1 MASEYFVSPFSG
13 AVNIRVRVPG
23 SKSMTNRALLLAAL
37 AEGDSVLRGIGVSD
51 DSRVF
56 MEALT
61 ALGFDLKES
70 YSSDDSVSVKIS
82 GCAGNL
88 PEKKTSVYVGSAGT
102 AARFLTAMMALS
114 DGCYEV
120 TSSEQMKKRPMK
132 ELLEALEALGASF
145 DFHEESYAFP
155 FTVTGRKH
163 ESNIGKSIPTE
174 VLLNIDKSSQFLSA
188 LLLCSPMVPEGFT
201 IRLIGVR
208 DAMSYVR
215 ITEYMMNQ
223 FKQRNGS
230 YSASEEACATAPAS
244 EESYNSGKRT
254 FVVQPN
260 ISYAAQ
266 DYRIEPDV
274 SAACYFYAMVALN
287 AGKATV
293 IGVNRENTQGD
304 LRFLDV
310 LERMGC
316 RVSTDE
322 DGDLVVSRDPAMR
335 LHGVSIDMSDF
346 SDQTMTL
353 AAIAPFAK
361 GVTTIT
367 GVAHIRGQESNR
379 IEAIV
384 NELTRLGVECEELED
399 GVRIIPF
406 DEDKLEERIEEPKK
420 VRIETYNDHRMAMAF
435 AVAGTFLPGV
445 IIDNPDCCRKTFD
458 SYFDILTCL
467 GR

>member
-70 YSSDDSVSVKIS
+70 YSSDGSVSVKIS

-163 ESNIGKSIPTE
+163 ESNASKAIPVE
-174 VLLNIDKSSQFLSA
+174 IPLNIDRSSQFLSA
-188 LLLCSPMVPEGFT
+188 LLLCKSMVEKDFSIKLTGK
-201 IRLIGVR
+201 R

-215 ITEYMMNQ
+215 ISERMIEEFGNKGREYD
-223 FKQRNGS
+223 
-230 YSASEEACATAPAS
+230 
-244 EESYNSGKRT
+244 
-254 FVVQPN
+254 V
-260 ISYAAQ
+260 
-266 DYRIEPDV
+266 EPDV
-274 SAACYFYAMVALN
+274 SAACYFYAMAALN

-361 GVTTIT
+361 GMTTIT

-406 DEDKLEERIEEPKK
+406 DEDKLEERIEEPKE

>member
-1 MASEYFVSPFSG
+1 MATEYKVSPFGG

-37 AEGDSVLRGIGVSD
+37 AEGDSTLFGIGVSD

-70 YSSDDSVSVKIS
+70 YESDGSVSVKIS
-82 GCAGNL
+82 GCSGNL
-88 PEKKTSVYVGSAGT
+88 PSKKTSVYVGSAGT

-114 DGCYEV
+114 DGSYEV

-145 DFHEESYAFP
+145 DYHEEPYAFP

-163 ESNIGKSIPTE
+163 ESNIDKPIPTE
-174 VLLNIDKSSQFLSA
+174 VPLNIDKSSQFLSA

-201 IRLIGVR
+201 IRLTGTR
-208 DAMSYVR
+208 DALSYVR
-215 ITEYMMNQ
+215 ITEYMMRQ
-223 FKQRNGS
+223 FKQRNGG
-230 YSASEEACATAPAS
+230 YSASEEPCATAPSS
-244 EESYNSGKRT
+244 EESYSSGERKYA
-254 FVVQPN
+254 VQPN
-260 ISYAAQ
+260 SSYTSQ
-266 DYRIEPDV
+266 DYHVEPDV
-274 SAACYFYAMVALN
+274 SAACYFYSLAAVN
-287 AGKATV
+287 GGKATV

-316 RVSTDE
+316 RVSTDA
-322 DGDLVVSRDPAMR
+322 DGDIVVSRDIGMH
-335 LHGVSIDMSDF
+335 LHGVKVDMSDF

-384 NELTRLGVECEELED
+384 NELTRLGVECEELPD

-406 DEDKLEERIEEPKK
+406 DEDELEKRMEEVKEI
-420 VRIETYNDHRMAMAF
+420 RIETYNDHRMAMAF

-467 GR
+467 RV